1 MQSFR
6 PCTYVCNT
14 FEHFG
19 GNMLEC
25 FNIVVLIP
33 LKSIISKEFD
43 PMLMEQIYAT
53 YLGGLGGLG
62 GVMFGRLRK
71 YDKSR

>member
-1 MQSFR
+1 
-6 PCTYVCNT
+6 
-14 FEHFG
+14 
-19 GNMLEC
+19 MLEC